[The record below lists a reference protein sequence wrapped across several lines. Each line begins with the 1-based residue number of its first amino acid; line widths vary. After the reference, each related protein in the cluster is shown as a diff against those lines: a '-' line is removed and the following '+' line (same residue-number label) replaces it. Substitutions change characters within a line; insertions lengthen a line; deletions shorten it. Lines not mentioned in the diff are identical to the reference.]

1 MTVIPE
7 DDGSY
12 SAYCDRHPLWKAVDS
27 SEAVVRSLLAAHERL
42 WQCRDPRT
50 VKKVVEKM
58 RANPNVT
65 VIP

>member
-12 SAYCDRHPLWKAVDS
+12 SAYCDRHPLWKAVDAR
-27 SEAVVRSLLAAHERL
+27 EDVVRSLLSAHERL

-50 VKKVVEKM
+50 VEKVVEKM
-58 RANPNVT
+58 RANKNVK

>member
-1 MTVIPE
+1 MSIVPE

-12 SAYCDRHPLWKAVDS
+12 TAYCDRHPLWKVNDRL
-27 SEAVVRSLLAAHERL
+27 EAVVRTLLGSHERL

-58 RANPNVT
+58 RENKNVK